1 VSDRGV
7 GWISRTNASDAN
19 VHEDAARFLSQ
30 PVEAQPGSPLRVAVY
45 SRIAEAIRNSLLTP
59 GSMLPTETELGADMK
74 VSRTVVRE
82 ALMLLE
88 EDGLIRA
95 RRGVGRFVA
104 DTLPRIGIERIR
116 PFEEVLG
123 GPGQHIEIK
132 RIQRERQPA
141 SEFVAP
147 GVGVEPG
154 ADCWL
159 WESVLIRDGE
169 AIAHL
174 QENISALPVSL
185 VSSPAGAAP
194 LEIDD
199 DGGSTLLA
207 SLNNRF
213 GRVLGPGE
221 CQISLSQVGP
231 SRAKLLDLRAPDPVL
246 VLTQYVRHANRPFYV
261 AKCLIPDRAGH
272 LSVMQ
277 SLQS

>member
-1 VSDRGV
+1 M
-7 GWISRTNASDAN
+7 
-19 VHEDAARFLSQ
+19 HEDAARFLSQ

-132 RIQRERQPA
+132 RIQRQRQPA

-154 ADCWL
+154 ADCWF

-174 QENISALPVSL
+174 QENISAGPVSL
-185 VSSPAGAAP
+185 GSSSAAAAP

-199 DGGSTLLA
+199 DGGSSLLA
-207 SLNNRF
+207 GLNNRF

-246 VLTQYVRHANRPFYV
+246 VLTQYVRHANRPFYL
-261 AKCLIPDRAGH
+261 AKCLIAARAGH
-272 LSVMQ
+272 ISVMQ
-277 SLQS
+277 SIQS